1 MTQKECCLQFNH
13 PGLCGTQALSGKL
26 DNFYLYLSVILFAK
40 PLKQLEF
47 LYNKMKYIHT
57 EDIKETEFSM
67 KDEFLIL
74 LLNSGCVVIK
84 DFIVLI

>member
-1 MTQKECCLQFNH
+1 
-13 PGLCGTQALSGKL
+13 
-26 DNFYLYLSVILFAK
+26 
-40 PLKQLEF
+40 
-47 LYNKMKYIHT
+47 MKYIHT